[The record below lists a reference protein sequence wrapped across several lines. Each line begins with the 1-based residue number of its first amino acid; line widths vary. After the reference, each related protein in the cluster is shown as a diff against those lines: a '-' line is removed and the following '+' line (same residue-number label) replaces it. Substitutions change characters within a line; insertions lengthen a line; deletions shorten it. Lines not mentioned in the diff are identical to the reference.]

1 MLRPLLANNVAWIS
15 QGTGRLAQVEAPAEH
30 RQIAEPSADPNA
42 DSAQEARAARA
53 AELELRQHGN
63 RASSSAAGGCGH
75 DSAALSQLAV
85 HADDVS
91 VSVGQRPNSA
101 SEADTSQNQ
110 REQAALTIISAE
122 GAKEVVL
129 PEGVYDVNGQ
139 QLDTR
144 RENSWLLKLGEVA
157 TVEAAEV
164 LAINALA
171 PFTLNSKLKPLLLAA
186 VHRHAADGGQVKGKA
201 FIVNVSAMEG
211 KFYRF
216 KTPNHP
222 HTVRL
227 TSTCSLAT
235 HFLIQI

>member
-1 MLRPLLANNVAWIS
+1 
-15 QGTGRLAQVEAPAEH
+15 
-30 RQIAEPSADPNA
+30 
-42 DSAQEARAARA
+42 
-53 AELELRQHGN
+53 LRQHGN
-63 RASSSAAGGCGH
+63 RASSSAAGGGGH

-91 VSVGQRPNSA
+91 VSVGPRPNSA

-186 VHRHAADGGQVKGKA
+186 VHRHAADGGQGKGKA